1 MNGVIVIDKPAGF
14 TSFDVIAV
22 TRRLTGQR
30 KTGHTGTLDPNATGV
45 LPVLLG
51 SATKAQDLIVNHD
64 KEYAAEFK
72 LGMTTDTLDI
82 WGQVKTQAESHA
94 VRDMIEALLPR
105 FRGEIMQV
113 PPMFSAVQKNG
124 VRLYDLARKGVEVE
138 REPRAVTVYRLE
150 LLSFDETAQCGT
162 LDIKCSKG
170 TYVRTLIDDIGA
182 ALGVGAVMTALRRT
196 SACGYTLED
205 CVTLDELKALSESG
219 AIGERLR
226 PVESLFTS
234 FESLT
239 VSEAQARRF
248 KNGAALDIT
257 RTALRGRDIAE
268 NTVFRIKD
276 PSNAFL
282 GLGIASDGMIK
293 IYKMFAER

>member
-1 MNGVIVIDKPAGF
+1 MHIPQGASQTI
-14 TSFDVIAV
+14 
-22 TRRLTGQR
+22 
-30 KTGHTGTLDPNATGV
+30 
-45 LPVLLG
+45 
-51 SATKAQDLIVNHD
+51 
-64 KEYAAEFK
+64 
-72 LGMTTDTLDI
+72 
-82 WGQVKTQAESHA
+82 
-94 VRDMIEALLPR
+94 
-105 FRGEIMQV
+105 
-113 PPMFSAVQKNG
+113 
-124 VRLYDLARKGVEVE
+124 
-138 REPRAVTVYRLE
+138 E
-150 LLSFDETAQCGT
+150 LLSFDEAAQRGT

-226 PVESLFTS
+226 PVESLFTTS
-234 FESLT
+234 YKSLT
-239 VSEAQARRF
+239 VSEAQAKRF
-248 KNGAALDIT
+248 KNGAALDIS

-293 IYKMFAER
+293 IYKLFAER